1 MILFSN
7 DCPKCKVLKTLLN
20 RKELDYIVNSDF
32 QELNERGIMSLPVLK
47 IDDSYLDFNQAV
59 KYIQSLGGK

>member
-20 RKELDYIVNSDF
+20 RKELNYIVSSDF
-32 QELNERGIMSLPVLK
+32 QELSECGIMSLPVLK
-47 IDDSYLDFNQAV
+47 IDDGYLDFNQAV
-59 KYIQSLGGK
+59 EYIQSLGGK